1 MQIHQNLTG
10 GANIYLDKEEDN
22 TAIPAPIQGVIR
34 TAKISKVTIEYTD
47 DSGEVYQIIQ
57 AA

>member
-1 MQIHQNLTG
+1 MNTYQNLTG

-22 TAIPAPIQGVIR
+22 TVIPAPIQSIIR
-34 TAKISKVTIEYTD
+34 TAKITKVTIEYVD
-47 DSGEVYQIIQ
+47 DNGEVYQVIQ